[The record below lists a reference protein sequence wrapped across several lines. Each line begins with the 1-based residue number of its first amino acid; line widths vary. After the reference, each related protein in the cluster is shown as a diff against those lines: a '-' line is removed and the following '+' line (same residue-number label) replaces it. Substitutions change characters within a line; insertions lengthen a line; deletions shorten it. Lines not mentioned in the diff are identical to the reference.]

1 MKKIKKLKENSFFKA
16 KFIQICR
23 WLGYEIIDQNS
34 FEVPTLNKNL
44 NESLGVAGKK
54 SISIPLGEVK
64 ITRKVKSL
72 TVYFRS
78 CAKVHLWNQNKERI
92 FGESKTEYSLRS
104 LKSVLESMTYVQKN
118 INTVNLKVIVIDDN
132 SGSNFLSEQNKLVNK
147 YNIKNNIISL
157 DENEFKDITQDTNF
171 ASIYKSYT
179 HAKEKADDLI
189 YFVEDDYIHE
199 NIALHEMLLAYER
212 ISSQLKKEII
222 MFPVDYPY
230 LYAHHSPTYIML
242 GNKRHWRQIDQSLA
256 TLLVSKHHLIQYWN
270 NFLEFAT
277 VISDPAEK
285 PLHQV
290 YEIEPCF
297 SPIPSLALH
306 CTNVNSIYGLSPN
319 IDWRKIWDTNKL

>member
-1 MKKIKKLKENSFFKA
+1 M
-16 KFIQICR
+16 
-23 WLGYEIIDQNS
+23 
-34 FEVPTLNKNL
+34 

-72 TVYFRS
+72 AVYFRS

-92 FGESKTEYSLRS
+92 FGESKKEYSLRS

-118 INTVNLKVIVIDDN
+118 INTINLKIIIIDDD
-132 SGSNFLSEQNKLVNK
+132 SGSDFLSEQNKLVNK
-147 YNIKNNIISL
+147 YSIKNNMISL
-157 DENEFKDITQDTNF
+157 DKNQFKDVTQDTNF
-171 ASIYKSYT
+171 ASIYKSYI
-179 HAKEKADDLI
+179 HAKEEAADLI
-189 YFVEDDYIHE
+189 YFVEDDYVHE
-199 NIALHEMLLAYER
+199 NIALHEMLLSYER

-256 TLLVSKHHLIQYWN
+256 TLLVSKQHLNQYWN

-319 IDWRKIWDTNKL
+319 IDWKRIWDTNKL